1 MKPNIVA
8 FIFARGGSKGVPRK
22 NVRLLAGVPL
32 IAHSIQ
38 RAQSSPII
46 DRVVVSTDDPEIAE
60 ISRQYGAE
68 VPFMRPAELAQ
79 DAAPE
84 WLAWQHALN
93 AVEVAGAPKV
103 GVFVSLPPTSPLR
116 AVEDIDACV
125 TMLLKGEADIVI
137 TVKPG
142 ERSPYFNMVTLTS
155 EGEARLVM
163 QSGNVVNRRQDAP
176 AVFDMT
182 TVAYAARPEFVR
194 KSNSIFEG
202 RVKAVIVPPER
213 AVDIDTEL
221 DFKFAEFLLEEMKR
235 SGKSQQ
241 PIPPA
246 VPALR

>member
-38 RAQSSPII
+38 QAQSSPII

-60 ISRQYGAE
+60 ISKQYGAE
-68 VPFMRPAELAQ
+68 VPFIRPAELAR
-79 DAAPE
+79 DDAPE

-93 AVEVAGAPKV
+93 AVEAAGAPEV
-103 GVFVSLPPTSPLR
+103 NVFVSLPPTSPMR

-125 TMLLKGEADIVI
+125 TLLLKGDADVVI
-137 TVKPG
+137 TVRPG

-155 EGEARLVM
+155 DGEARLVM
-163 QSGNVVNRRQDAP
+163 QSSNVINRRQDAP
-176 AVFDMT
+176 AVYDVT
-182 TVAYAARPEFVR
+182 TVAYAARPDFVR
-194 KSNSIFEG
+194 AANSIFQG
-202 RVKAVIVPPER
+202 RVKAVIVPAER
-213 AVDIDTEL
+213 SVDIDTEL

-235 SGKSQQ
+235 SDKSPQ
-241 PIPPA
+241 PIA
-246 VPALR
+246 GGAALI

>member
-38 RAQSSPII
+38 QAQRSPMI

-60 ISRQYGAE
+60 ISKQYGAE
-68 VPFMRPAELAQ
+68 VPFIRPAELAR
-79 DAAPE
+79 DDAPE

-93 AVEVAGAPKV
+93 AVEAAGAPEV
-103 GVFVSLPPTSPLR
+103 DVFVSLPPTSPMR

-125 TMLLKGEADIVI
+125 TRLLKGDADIVI
-137 TVKPG
+137 TVRPG
-142 ERSPYFNMVTLTS
+142 ERSPYFNMVTLTG
-155 EGEARLVM
+155 EGEAKLVM
-163 QSGNVVNRRQDAP
+163 QSGNVINRRQDAP
-176 AVFDMT
+176 AVYDVT
-182 TVAYAARPEFVR
+182 TVGYAARPDFLR
-194 KSNSIFEG
+194 ASNSIFEG

-221 DFKFAEFLLEEMKR
+221 DFKFAEFLLEQSRLQAESNSR
-235 SGKSQQ
+235 
-241 PIPPA
+241 
-246 VPALR
+246 

>member
-38 RAQSSPII
+38 QAQSSPII

-60 ISRQYGAE
+60 ISKQYGAE
-68 VPFMRPAELAQ
+68 VPFIRPAELAR
-79 DAAPE
+79 DDAPE

-93 AVEVAGAPKV
+93 AVEATGASEV
-103 GVFVSLPPTSPLR
+103 DVFVSLPPTSPMR

-125 TMLLKGEADIVI
+125 TLLLNGDADVVI
-137 TVKPG
+137 TVRPG
-142 ERSPYFNMVTLTS
+142 ERSPYFNMVTLTG
-155 EGEARLVM
+155 EGEAKLVM
-163 QSGNVVNRRQDAP
+163 QSGNVINRRQDAP
-176 AVFDMT
+176 AVYDVT
-182 TVAYAARPEFVR
+182 TVAYAARPDFVR
-194 KSNSIFEG
+194 ASNSIFEG

-221 DFKFAEFLLEEMKR
+221 DFKFAEFLLEQSRLKAE
-235 SGKSQQ
+235 SNSTAQ
-241 PIPPA
+241 
-246 VPALR
+246 